1 MAFFHSFN
9 QTWTPASFP
18 HHYTDNNPTGM
29 CHIVPPH
36 ISLYRNA
43 WRDGDVYGGESCELT
58 EHEFCVCTAVVMVK
72 KEEKNPT
79 SYKLLFRQKYKG
91 LMLKTQ

>member
-72 KEEKNPT
+72 KEEKKLT